1 MVQAYRCG
9 PFGDG
14 AATLVAMS
22 DTAADPDAL
31 LRHHGDV
38 EVDSGFVDFAVN
50 VRGDGPPAWLR
61 DRLAAALSSLGSYP
75 STAADKAAREQVAE
89 HHGRSPDEVLL
100 LSGGAEGFSML
111 PRLGPQLVATIH
123 PSFTEPDWVLEQA
136 GIPVHRV
143 ILPPPFEL
151 DPTLVPD
158 AADMVIL
165 GNPTN
170 PTSVLHPREAVLS
183 LRGSGRTLV
192 IDEAFADAV
201 LGSGESV
208 ASQSLPDV
216 LVLRS
221 LTKTW
226 ALAGL
231 RCGYALGHPDVLA
244 RLQYGRAHWPLGSL
258 QLEAI
263 RACTEPFAVD
273 RARAESER
281 IHRERTAM
289 IPRLEALGLDVT
301 GPARAPFLLLR
312 VDGADS
318 VRERLRTMGIA
329 VRRADTFPGLDRHHL
344 RVAVRDS
351 QQVDILVEA
360 LNTVL

>member
-1 MVQAYRCG
+1 
-9 PFGDG
+9 
-14 AATLVAMS
+14 MS
-22 DTAADPDAL
+22 DTAAEPDAL

-61 DRLAAALSSLGSYP
+61 ERLAAALSSLGSYP
-75 STAADKAAREQVAE
+75 SAAAESAAREQVAA
-89 HHGRSPDEVLL
+89 HHGRSPNEVLL

-111 PRLGPQLVATIH
+111 PRLEPRLAATIH

-136 GIPVHRV
+136 GVPVHRV

-158 AADMVIL
+158 AADMVII

-170 PTSVLHPREAVLS
+170 PTSVLHPRETVLR
-183 LRGSGRTLV
+183 LRRPGRTVV

-201 LGSGESV
+201 LGAGESA
-208 ASQSLPDV
+208 ASQSLDDV

-244 RLQYGRAHWPLGSL
+244 RLQHGRAHWPLGSL

-263 RACTEPFAVD
+263 RACTEPFAV
-273 RARAESER
+273 RQARSESER
-281 IHRERTAM
+281 IDRERTAM
-289 IPRLEALGLDVT
+289 IPRLTDLGLEVT
-301 GPARAPFLLLR
+301 GQARAPFLLLR
-312 VDGADS
+312 VDDADL
-318 VRERLRTMGIA
+318 VRERLRRMGIA
-329 VRRADTFPGLDRHHL
+329 IRRGDTFPGLDRRYV

-351 QQVDILVEA
+351 QQVDILVDA

>member
-1 MVQAYRCG
+1 
-9 PFGDG
+9 
-14 AATLVAMS
+14 MS
-22 DTAADPDAL
+22 DSAADPDAL

-61 DRLAAALSSLGSYP
+61 ERLSAALSSLGSYP
-75 STAADKAAREQVAE
+75 SVAADRAAREQVAA
-89 HHGRSPDEVLL
+89 HHGRSTDEVLL

-111 PRLGPQLVATIH
+111 PRLRPQLVATIH

-136 GIPVHRV
+136 RVPVHRV
-143 ILPPPFEL
+143 ILPSPFEL

-158 AADMVIL
+158 AADMVII

-170 PTSVLHPREAVLS
+170 PTSVLHPRQAVLS
-183 LRGSGRTLV
+183 LRESGRTLV
-192 IDEAFADAV
+192 VDEAFADAV
-201 LGSGESV
+201 LGAGESL
-208 ASQSLPDV
+208 ASQSLDDV

-263 RACTEPFAVD
+263 RACTEPFAVEQ
-273 RARAESER
+273 ARAESER
-281 IHRERTAM
+281 IDRERTAM
-289 IPRLEALGLDVT
+289 IPRLEALGLDIT
-301 GPARAPFLLLR
+301 GPARAPFLLMR
-312 VDGADS
+312 VDGADL

-351 QQVDILVEA
+351 KQVDILVDA

>member
-1 MVQAYRCG
+1 
-9 PFGDG
+9 
-14 AATLVAMS
+14 MS
-22 DTAADPDAL
+22 DTAAEADAL

-50 VRGDGPPAWLR
+50 VRGGGPPAWLR
-61 DRLAAALSSLGSYP
+61 DRLAAALNSLGSYP
-75 STAADKAAREQVAE
+75 SRAAEKAAREQVAA
-89 HHGRSPDEVLL
+89 HHGRSLDEVLL

-111 PRLGPQLVATIH
+111 PRLEPKLAATIH
-123 PSFTEPDWVLEQA
+123 PSFTEPDWVLAQA
-136 GIPVHRV
+136 GIAVQRV
-143 ILPPPFEL
+143 ILPPPYEL
-151 DPTLVPD
+151 DPALVPD

-170 PTSVLHPREAVLS
+170 PTSILHPREAILS
-183 LRGSGRTLV
+183 LRRSGRTLV

-201 LGSGESV
+201 LGAGESV
-208 ASQSLPDV
+208 ASQSADDV

-244 RLQYGRAHWPLGSL
+244 RLQHGRAHWPLGSL

-273 RARAESER
+273 QARAESER
-281 IHRERTAM
+281 IDGERAAM
-289 IPRLEALGLDVT
+289 IRRLETVGLAIT
-301 GPARAPFLLLR
+301 GPARAPFLLVR
-312 VDGADS
+312 VDNADV
-318 VRERLRTMGIA
+318 VRERLRTMSIA

-351 QQVDILVEA
+351 QQVDILVDA

>member
-1 MVQAYRCG
+1 
-9 PFGDG
+9 
-14 AATLVAMS
+14 MS
-22 DTAADPDAL
+22 DTTADTDAF

-38 EVDSGFVDFAVN
+38 EVESGFVDFAVN
-50 VRGDGPPAWLR
+50 VRGDGPPEWLR
-61 DRLAAALSSLGSYP
+61 NRLATALGSLGSYP
-75 STAADKAAREQVAE
+75 SASAEHAAREQVAA

-111 PRLGPQLVATIH
+111 PRLEPQLAATIH
-123 PSFTEPDWVLEQA
+123 PSFTEPDWALEQA
-136 GIPVHRV
+136 RIPVHRV
-143 ILPPPFEL
+143 ILPPPFVL
-151 DPTLVPD
+151 DASLVPD
-158 AADMVIL
+158 AADMVII

-170 PTSVLHPREAVLS
+170 PTSVLHPREAVLN
-183 LRGSGRTLV
+183 LHRPGRMLV

-201 LGSGESV
+201 LGVGESA
-208 ASQSLPDV
+208 ASQSTADV

-244 RLQYGRAHWPLGSL
+244 RMQHGRAHWPLGSL
-258 QLEAI
+258 QIEAI

-273 RARAESER
+273 QARAESER
-281 IHRERTAM
+281 IDRERTEM
-289 IPRLEALGLDVT
+289 IDRLAGQGLEIA

-312 VDGADS
+312 VEGADL
-318 VRERLRTMGIA
+318 VRVRLRAMGIA
-329 VRRADTFPGLDRHHL
+329 VRRGDTFPGLDRHYL

-351 QQVDILVEA
+351 PQVDILVDA

>member
-1 MVQAYRCG
+1 
-9 PFGDG
+9 
-14 AATLVAMS
+14 MS
-22 DTAADPDAL
+22 DTTGEPNAL

-50 VRGDGPPAWLR
+50 VRGDGPPTWLR
-61 DRLAAALSSLGSYP
+61 DRLSAALSSLGSYP
-75 STAADKAAREQVAE
+75 NAAAEYAAREQVAA
-89 HHGRSPDEVLL
+89 HHGRSPNEVLL

-111 PRLGPQLVATIH
+111 PRLEPRLAATIH

-136 GIPVHRV
+136 GIPVNRV
-143 ILPPPFEL
+143 LLPPPFEL

-158 AADMVIL
+158 TADMVII

-170 PTSVLHPREAVLS
+170 PTSVLHPCQTVLS
-183 LRGSGRTLV
+183 LRRPGRTLV

-201 LGSGESV
+201 IGAGESA
-208 ASQSLPDV
+208 ASQSLEDV

-244 RLQYGRAHWPLGSL
+244 RMQHGRAHWPLGSL
-258 QLEAI
+258 QIEAI

-273 RARAESER
+273 QARAESER
-281 IHRERTAM
+281 IDRERSAM
-289 IPRLEALGLDVT
+289 IGRLDALGLEIS
-301 GPARAPFLLLR
+301 GSARAPFLLVR
-312 VDGADS
+312 IEGADL

-329 VRRADTFPGLDRHHL
+329 VRRGDTFPGLDRHYL

-351 QQVDILVEA
+351 QQVDILVDA
-360 LNTVL
+360 LKTVL

>member
-1 MVQAYRCG
+1 
-9 PFGDG
+9 
-14 AATLVAMS
+14 MS
-22 DTAADPDAL
+22 DATAEPDAL

-38 EVDSGFVDFAVN
+38 EVASGFVDFAVN

-61 DRLAAALSSLGSYP
+61 DRLAAALTSLGSYP
-75 STAADKAAREQVAE
+75 SVGAELAAREQVAA

-111 PRLGPQLVATIH
+111 PRLEPRLAATIH

-136 GIPVHRV
+136 GVPVHRV
-143 ILPPPFEL
+143 ILPPPFAL

-158 AADMVIL
+158 TADMVII

-170 PTSVLHPREAVLS
+170 PTSVLHPCEVVLS
-183 LRGSGRTLV
+183 LRRPGRTV
-192 IDEAFADAV
+192 VVDEAFADAV
-201 LGSGESV
+201 RGEGESL
-208 ASQSLPDV
+208 ASQQLEDV
-216 LVLRS
+216 VVLRS

-244 RLQYGRAHWPLGSL
+244 RMQRGRAHWPLGSL
-258 QLEAI
+258 QIEAI
-263 RACTEPFAVD
+263 RACTEPFA
-273 RARAESER
+273 AEQNRAEAER
-281 IHRERTAM
+281 IDGERTAM
-289 IPRLEALGLDVT
+289 IRRLDNLGLVVAV
-301 GPARAPFLLLR
+301 PARAPFLLIRL
-312 VDGADS
+312 DDADQ
-318 VRERLRTMGIA
+318 VRERLRTLGIA
-329 VRRADTFPGLDRHHL
+329 VRRGDTFPGLDRHYL

-351 QQVDILVEA
+351 QQVDILVDA

>member
-1 MVQAYRCG
+1 
-9 PFGDG
+9 
-14 AATLVAMS
+14 MS
-22 DTAADPDAL
+22 ETAARPDARLRRKPDARLRRKPDEL

-38 EVDSGFVDFAVN
+38 EVDPGSVDFAVN
-50 VRGDGPPAWLR
+50 VRGDGPPEWLR
-61 DRLAAALSSLGSYP
+61 ERLGAALGSLGAYPTAAAEL
-75 STAADKAAREQVAE
+75 AAREQVAA

-111 PRLGPQLVATIH
+111 PRIEPRLVATIH

-136 GIPVHRV
+136 GIPVQRV
-143 ILPPPFEL
+143 ILPPPFEF
-151 DPTLVPD
+151 DARLVPD
-158 AADMVIL
+158 AADMVII

-170 PTSVLHPREAVLS
+170 PTSVLHPLETILS
-183 LRGSGRTLV
+183 VRSPGRTVV

-201 LGSGESV
+201 LGIGESA
-208 ASQSLPDV
+208 ASQSLNDV

-231 RCGYALGHPDVLA
+231 RCGYALGHPDLLA
-244 RLQYGRAHWPLGSL
+244 QLQHGRAHWPLGSL

-263 RACTEPFAVD
+263 RACTEPFAVHQ
-273 RARAESER
+273 ARAESER
-281 IHRERTAM
+281 IDRERTSMISRLTAM
-289 IPRLEALGLDVT
+289 GLDVT

-312 VDGADS
+312 IEDADLI
-318 VRERLRTMGIA
+318 RERLRTRGIA
-329 VRRADTFPGLDRHHL
+329 VRRGDTFPGLDRHYL
-344 RVAVRDS
+344 RVAVRNS
-351 QQVDILVEA
+351 EQVDILVDA

>member
-1 MVQAYRCG
+1 M
-9 PFGDG
+9 P
-14 AATLVAMS
+14 
-22 DTAADPDAL
+22 DTTGQPDSLPRHTPDEL

-38 EVDSGFVDFAVN
+38 EVESGFVDFAVN

-61 DRLAAALSSLGSYP
+61 DRLAAALTSLGSYP
-75 STAADKAAREQVAE
+75 GAAAEYAAREQVAA

-111 PRLGPQLVATIH
+111 PRLEPRLAATIH
-123 PSFTEPDWVLEQA
+123 PSFTEPDWVLAQA
-136 GIPVHRV
+136 GVPVHRV
-143 ILPPPFEL
+143 VLPPPFVL
-151 DPTLVPD
+151 DVALVPD
-158 AADMVIL
+158 AADMVII

-170 PTSVLHPREAVLS
+170 PTSVLHPCETVLR
-183 LRGSGRTLV
+183 LRRPGRTVV

-201 LGSGESV
+201 LGAGES
-208 ASQSLPDV
+208 AGSQSSADV

-244 RLQYGRAHWPLGSL
+244 RMQHGRAHWPLGTL
-258 QLEAI
+258 QIEAI
-263 RACTEPFAVD
+263 RACTEPFAVEQ
-273 RARAESER
+273 ARIESER
-281 IHRERTAM
+281 IDRERRAM
-289 IPRLEALGLDVT
+289 IERLGTLGLEIA

-329 VRRADTFPGLDRHHL
+329 VRRGDTFPGLDRHYL

-351 QQVDILVEA
+351 QQVDILVDA

>member
-1 MVQAYRCG
+1 MVGAYRCG
-9 PFGDG
+9 LFGDG

-61 DRLAAALSSLGSYP
+61 DRLGAALSSLGSYP
-75 STAADKAAREQVAE
+75 STAAETAAREQVAE

-111 PRLGPQLVATIH
+111 PRLRPQLVATIH

-136 GIPVHRV
+136 GIAVHRV

-158 AADMVIL
+158 TADMVIL

-183 LRGSGRTLV
+183 LRGSGRMLV

-201 LGSGESV
+201 LGEGESV
-208 ASQSLPDV
+208 ASQSLDDV

-258 QLEAI
+258 QIEAI

-273 RARAESER
+273 RARVESER

-289 IPRLEALGLDVT
+289 TQRLEALGLDIT

-312 VDGADS
+312 VDGADV

-329 VRRADTFPGLDRHHL
+329 VRRADTFPGLDRHYL

-351 QQVDILVEA
+351 QRVDILVDA
-360 LNTVL
+360 LKTVL

>member
-1 MVQAYRCG
+1 M
-9 PFGDG
+9 
-14 AATLVAMS
+14 
-22 DTAADPDAL
+22 
-31 LRHHGDV
+31 
-38 EVDSGFVDFAVN
+38 DSGFVDFAVN

-61 DRLAAALSSLGSYP
+61 ERLAAALSSLGSYP
-75 STAADKAAREQVAE
+75 SAAAESAAREQVAA
-89 HHGRSPDEVLL
+89 HHGRSPNEVLL

-111 PRLGPQLVATIH
+111 PRLEPRLAATIH

-136 GIPVHRV
+136 GVPVHRV

-158 AADMVIL
+158 AADMVII

-170 PTSVLHPREAVLS
+170 PTSVLHPRETVLR
-183 LRGSGRTLV
+183 LRRPGRTVV

-201 LGSGESV
+201 LGAGESA
-208 ASQSLPDV
+208 ASQSLDDV

-244 RLQYGRAHWPLGSL
+244 RLQHGRAHWPLGSL

-263 RACTEPFAVD
+263 RACTEPFAV
-273 RARAESER
+273 RQARSESER
-281 IHRERTAM
+281 IDRERTAM
-289 IPRLEALGLDVT
+289 IPRLTDLGLEVT
-301 GPARAPFLLLR
+301 GQARAPFLLLR
-312 VDGADS
+312 VDDADL
-318 VRERLRTMGIA
+318 VRERLRRMGIA
-329 VRRADTFPGLDRHHL
+329 IRRGDTFPGLDRRYV

-351 QQVDILVEA
+351 QQVDILVDA